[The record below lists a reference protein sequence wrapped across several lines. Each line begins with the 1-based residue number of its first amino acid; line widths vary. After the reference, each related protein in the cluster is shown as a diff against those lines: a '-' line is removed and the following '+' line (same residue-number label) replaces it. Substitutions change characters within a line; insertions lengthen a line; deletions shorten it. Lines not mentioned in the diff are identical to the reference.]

1 MAGTNVCM
9 DCIRSEYRDDTV
21 QKNINAGLELLSNV
35 LLPHRNTERVLA
47 RNNLNFFVVVEITAF

>member
-21 QKNINAGLELLSNV
+21 QKNINAGLELPSPMYYSHIETQKGYWHETISIS
-35 LLPHRNTERVLA
+35 LLLLR
-47 RNNLNFFVVVEITAF
+47 